1 MTEFESDIRVE
12 FDDHPAM
19 EVVAAYDGGPVAKV
33 PMFPDQRL
41 VRLNG
46 RGVAYLSLK
55 SGGLSFMTT
64 VHKTV
69 ERVVVDKCKEYF
81 KANKV
86 EAEVVPS
93 QPPQVIVEEE

>member
-1 MTEFESDIRVE
+1 MTDFESDFRVE
-12 FDDHPAM
+12 FGDHPAM
-19 EVVAAYDGGPVAKV
+19 EVVPAYDGGPVAKV

-55 SGGLSFMTT
+55 SGGLSFVTT
-64 VHKTV
+64 VHETV
-69 ERVVVDKCKEYF
+69 ERVVVEECKKYLE
-81 KANKV
+81 ANKV

-93 QPPQVIVEEE
+93 QPPQVIVEDE